1 MRLKLLLLGL
11 PLLALAAATA
21 DPGLKWGAESSGVR
35 LGIGFG
41 PTSPEATLRLVF
53 QNVSV
58 PHVEI
63 PLGGIAPHGALYNMT
78 FRITSPRG
86 EEFPLFN
93 MNGPTDRR
101 VKVEP
106 LVARLSRG
114 QKYEVLLPLNKFVYL
129 DRGKERLLP
138 EMLAA
143 QYSVR
148 ASLDTSGNPR
158 QVDSLAL
165 WAGSVTS
172 GELKK

>member
-1 MRLKLLLLGL
+1 MRLKLLLL
-11 PLLALAAATA
+11 ALAVAA
-21 DPGLKWGAESSGVR
+21 DPSLKWGAESSGVR

-41 PTSPEATLRLVF
+41 PAGPEPTLRLVF
-53 QNVSV
+53 QNVNA

-63 PLGGIAPHGALYNMT
+63 PLGGMAPHGALYNMT

-93 MNGPTDRR
+93 MNGPTDRN

-114 QKYEVLLPLNKFVYL
+114 QKYEVLLPLNKFVFL
-129 DRGKERLLP
+129 DHGKERLLP
-138 EMLAA
+138 ELLAA

-158 QVDSLAL
+158 RVDSLAL
-165 WAGSVTS
+165 WAGDVSS